1 MPGVFHVKQILTPMA
16 FQEMARVN
24 RDQMDRLASFLILL
38 QKWQGRINL
47 VGPQTMLDPWKRH
60 FLDSAQLAPLLPEG
74 RPKVVDLGSGGG
86 FPGMVLAMLS
96 KADVHLVESDGRKCV
111 FLREVARL
119 TDTDVTIH
127 NDRIESLPP
136 LKANIVTAR
145 ALAPMDHLMDLAQP
159 VLEPGG
165 TCLFLKGRAA
175 ESELTASK
183 KNWKMRVRRIPS
195 RSDPK
200 GVILKLDQ
208 INRRDER

>member
-1 MPGVFHVKQILTPMA
+1 MA

-24 RDQMDRLASFLILL
+24 HDQMDRLASYLILL

-60 FLDSAQLAPLLPEG
+60 FLDSAQLVPLLPEG
-74 RPKVVDLGSGGG
+74 RPKVVYLGSGGG

-96 KADVHLVESDGRKCV
+96 TADVHLVESDGRKCV

-119 TDTDVTIH
+119 TDTDVTVH
-127 NDRIESLPP
+127 NGRIESLPP
-136 LKANIVTAR
+136 LRANVVTAR
-145 ALAPMDHLMDLAQP
+145 ALAPLEHLMDLAQP
-159 VLEPGG
+159 MLLRGSI
-165 TCLFLKGRAA
+165 CLFLKGRAVD
-175 ESELTASK
+175 SELTASK

-195 RSDPK
+195 RSDPE

>member
-1 MPGVFHVKQILTPMA
+1 MA

-24 RDQMDRLASFLILL
+24 RDQMDRLASYLILL

-60 FLDSAQLAPLLPEG
+60 FLDSAQLVPLLPEG

-96 KADVHLVESDGRKCV
+96 TADVHLVESDGRKCV

-119 TDTDVTIH
+119 TDTDVTVH
-127 NDRIESLPP
+127 NGRIESLPP
-136 LKANIVTAR
+136 LRANVVTAR
-145 ALAPMDHLMDLAQP
+145 ALAPLEHLMDLAQP
-159 VLEPGG
+159 MLLRGSI
-165 TCLFLKGRAA
+165 CLFLKGRAVD
-175 ESELTASK
+175 SELTASK

-195 RSDPK
+195 RSDPE

>member
-1 MPGVFHVKQILTPMA
+1 MKQILTPMA

-24 RDQMDRLASFLILL
+24 RDQMDRLASYLILL

-60 FLDSAQLAPLLPEG
+60 FLDSAQLVPLLPEG

-96 KADVHLVESDGRKCV
+96 TADVHLVESDGRKCV

-119 TDTDVTIH
+119 TDTDVTVH
-127 NDRIESLPP
+127 NGRIESLPP
-136 LKANIVTAR
+136 LRANVVTAR
-145 ALAPMDHLMDLAQP
+145 ALAPLEHLMDLAQP
-159 VLEPGG
+159 MLLRGSI
-165 TCLFLKGRAA
+165 CLFLKGRAVD
-175 ESELTASK
+175 SELTASK

-195 RSDPK
+195 RSDPE

>member
-1 MPGVFHVKQILTPMA
+1 VKQILTPMA

-24 RDQMDRLASFLILL
+24 HDQMDRLASYLILL

-60 FLDSAQLAPLLPEG
+60 FLDSAQLVPLLPEG
-74 RPKVVDLGSGGG
+74 RPKVVYLGSGGG

-96 KADVHLVESDGRKCV
+96 TADVHLVESDGRKCV

-119 TDTDVTIH
+119 TDTDVTVH
-127 NDRIESLPP
+127 NGRIESLPP
-136 LKANIVTAR
+136 LRANVVTAR
-145 ALAPMDHLMDLAQP
+145 ALAPLEHLMDLAQP
-159 VLEPGG
+159 MLLRGSI
-165 TCLFLKGRAA
+165 CLFLKGRAVD
-175 ESELTASK
+175 SELTASK

-195 RSDPK
+195 RSDPE

>member
-1 MPGVFHVKQILTPMA
+1 VKQILTPMA

-24 RDQMDRLASFLILL
+24 RDQMDRLASYLILL

-60 FLDSAQLAPLLPEG
+60 FLDSAQLVPLLPEG

-86 FPGMVLAMLS
+86 FPGMVHAMLS
-96 KADVHLVESDGRKCV
+96 TADVHLVESDGRKCV

-119 TDTDVTIH
+119 TDTDVTVH
-127 NDRIESLPP
+127 NGRIESLPP
-136 LKANIVTAR
+136 LRANVVTAR
-145 ALAPMDHLMDLAQP
+145 ALAPLEHLMDLAQP
-159 VLEPGG
+159 MLLRGSI
-165 TCLFLKGRAA
+165 CLFLKGRAVD
-175 ESELTASK
+175 SELTASK

-195 RSDPK
+195 RSDPE

>member
-1 MPGVFHVKQILTPMA
+1 VKQILTPMA

-24 RDQMDRLASFLILL
+24 RDQMDRLASYLILL

-60 FLDSAQLAPLLPEG
+60 FLDSAQLVPLLPEG

-96 KADVHLVESDGRKCV
+96 TADVHLVESDGRKCV

-119 TDTDVTIH
+119 TDTDVTVH
-127 NDRIESLPP
+127 NGRIESLPP
-136 LKANIVTAR
+136 LRANVVTAR
-145 ALAPMDHLMDLAQP
+145 ALAPLEHLMDLAQP
-159 VLEPGG
+159 MLLRGSI
-165 TCLFLKGRAA
+165 CLFLKGRAVD
-175 ESELTASK
+175 SELTASK

-195 RSDPK
+195 RSDPE

>member
-1 MPGVFHVKQILTPMA
+1 MFHVKQILTPMA

-24 RDQMDRLASFLILL
+24 RDQMDRLASYLILL

-60 FLDSAQLAPLLPEG
+60 FLDSAQLVPLLPEG

-96 KADVHLVESDGRKCV
+96 TADVHLVESDGRKCV

-119 TDTDVTIH
+119 TDTDVTVH
-127 NDRIESLPP
+127 NGRIESLPP
-136 LKANIVTAR
+136 LRANVVTAR
-145 ALAPMDHLMDLAQP
+145 ALAPLEHLMDLAQP
-159 VLEPGG
+159 MLLRGSI
-165 TCLFLKGRAA
+165 CLFLKGRAVD
-175 ESELTASK
+175 SELTASK

-195 RSDPK
+195 RSDPE

>member
-1 MPGVFHVKQILTPMA
+1 VKQILTPMA

-24 RDQMDRLASFLILL
+24 RDQMDRLASYLILL

-60 FLDSAQLAPLLPEG
+60 FLDSAQLVPLLPEG

-96 KADVHLVESDGRKCV
+96 TADVHLVESDGRKCV

-119 TDTDVTIH
+119 TDTDVTVH
-127 NDRIESLPP
+127 NGRIESLPP
-136 LKANIVTAR
+136 LRANVVTAR
-145 ALAPMDHLMDLAQP
+145 ALAPLGHLMDLAQP
-159 VLEPGG
+159 MLLRGNI
-165 TCLFLKGRAA
+165 CLFLKGRAVD
-175 ESELTASK
+175 SELTASK

-195 RSDPK
+195 RSDPE